1 MAAFVMAWACAMVGA
16 VLLERLTSPRS
27 PWLAVNLNA
36 LVFRATA
43 FSFIFVFFFTWSWRP
58 AFAAAGTC
66 VFVAVFVAISAAKM
80 RFVHEPLVFSDMA
93 FILDVFRHP
102 KLFYSTFLGPLF
114 LIGSIGSI
122 IAIIVL
128 WFSLEPPRLPEH
140 DRELAIAGALA
151 GWIVAAA
158 APFLPRLRRGYER
171 WALGLK
177 SEPDVWQDLT
187 EHGLI
192 ATLIMDWLAWRG
204 EDRRLRTAR
213 WAPPFPAIAR
223 ADDAAAAADLIVIA
237 QCESFMD
244 FRRQCSAG
252 LSLPNLD
259 AARRRAVA
267 WGRLENAFPGG
278 YTMRTEFSLLTGRPH
293 LDFGFDRYYP
303 YLNAGAYAEHALP
316 FLLRRHGYATTFI
329 HPYYCDFFQRHR
341 ALPAIGFDRMI
352 TLDAFGG
359 AERIGGYVSDAAVA
373 DRVIA
378 EAKAAQGRALL
389 FSATMENHGPWEK
402 ERFDGLDQPIPIYK
416 RHLENGDDLLGR
428 LVQAFEDWRSRV
440 VILFYGDHVPLL
452 KAYADPFPES
462 RTDYVLM
469 ELGRGA
475 KRRRPSPESP
485 RAIHQLSWDVLK
497 LAGPLADVSRDVA
510 A

>member
-1 MAAFVMAWACAMVGA
+1 MAWTCAIAGA
-16 VLLERLTSPRS
+16 VLVERLTAPRS
-27 PWLAVNLNA
+27 PWFAVSHKA
-36 LVFRATA
+36 FVFRATA
-43 FSFIFVFFFTWSWRP
+43 FTFIFAFFFAWSWRP
-58 AFAAAGTC
+58 AFAAAATC
-66 VFVAVFVAISAAKM
+66 VFVAVFVAISVAKV

-114 LIGSIGSI
+114 LIGAIGSI

-128 WFSLEPPRLPEH
+128 WFSLEPPHLPEH
-140 DRELAIAGALA
+140 NLELAAAGVLAAWLGAAGAA
-151 GWIVAAA
+151 FVPG
-158 APFLPRLRRGYER
+158 LRQGYER
-171 WALGLK
+171 WALALK
-177 SEPDVWQDLT
+177 RDPEVWRDLA

-192 ATLIMDWLAWRG
+192 ATLVMDWLAWRG
-204 EDRRLRTAR
+204 EDRCLRTAR
-213 WAPPFPAIAR
+213 WSPSLATIAGTHDAVAP
-223 ADDAAAAADLIVIA
+223 ADLIVIA

-244 FRRQCSAG
+244 FRRQDPAG
-252 LSLPNLD
+252 LSLPHLD

-278 YTMRTEFSLLTGRPH
+278 YTMRTEFALLTGRPH
-293 LDFGFDRYYP
+293 CDFGFDRYYP

-316 FLLRRHGYATTFI
+316 ALLRRQGYATTFI
-329 HPYYCDFFQRHR
+329 HPYYADFFQRHR

-352 TLDAFGG
+352 TLESFDG

-378 EAKAAQGRALL
+378 EAKAADGRALL
-389 FSATMENHGPWEK
+389 FSATMENHGPWEQ
-402 ERFDGLDQPIPIYK
+402 ERFDGLHQPISIYK
-416 RHLENGDDLLGR
+416 RHLENGDALLGR
-428 LVQAFEDWRSRV
+428 LVQTFDDWPSRV

-452 KAYADPFPES
+452 KAYAHPFPEP

-475 KRRRPSPESP
+475 KRRPPRRERP
-485 RAIHQLSWDVLK
+485 RAVHQLSWDLLS
-497 LAGPLADVSRDVA
+497 LAGLLAEARRDVA

>member
-1 MAAFVMAWACAMVGA
+1 MAAFVIAWACALLGV
-16 VLLERLTSPRS
+16 VLIERLTRPRS

-43 FSFIFVFFFTWSWRP
+43 FTFIFIFFFVWSWRP
-58 AFAAAGTC
+58 AFAATATC
-66 VFVAVFVAISAAKM
+66 VFVAVFVAISVAKT

-114 LIGSIGSI
+114 LIGSISSI
-122 IAIIVL
+122 LAIIVL

-140 DRELAIAGALA
+140 DREFAIAGPLA
-151 GWIVAAA
+151 AWIVAAT

-177 SEPDVWQDLT
+177 SDPDVWQDLT
-187 EHGLI
+187 EVGLI
-192 ATLIMDWLAWRG
+192 ATLVMDWLAWRG
-204 EDRRLRTAR
+204 EDRRLRAGR
-213 WAPPFPAIAR
+213 WLPPAIAR
-223 ADDAAAAADLIVIA
+223 AEDAAAPAHLIVIA

-293 LDFGFDRYYP
+293 FDFGFDRYYP

-329 HPYYCDFFQRHR
+329 HPYFSDFFQRHR
-341 ALPAIGFDRMI
+341 ALPALGFDRMI
-352 TLDAFGG
+352 ALDAFDG

-373 DRVIA
+373 DRAIA
-378 EAKAAQGRALL
+378 EAKAADGRALL
-389 FSATMENHGPWEK
+389 FLATMENHGPWEK
-402 ERFDGLDQPIPIYK
+402 ERFDGVDQPIPIYK
-416 RHLENGDDLLGR
+416 RHLENGDALLGR
-428 LVQAFEDWRSRV
+428 LMQAFEDWPSRV

-452 KAYADPFPES
+452 KAYADPFPDS
-462 RTDYVLM
+462 LTDYVLL

-475 KRRRPSPESP
+475 KRRPPGRENV
-485 RAIHQLSWDVLK
+485 RAVHQLTWDVLK
-497 LAGPLADVSRDVA
+497 LAGVPADVVRRDVA

>member
-1 MAAFVMAWACAMVGA
+1 MAAFVIAWACAMLGA
-16 VLLERLTSPRS
+16 VMIERLTGPRS
-27 PWLAVNLNA
+27 PWLAVNRNA
-36 LVFRATA
+36 LVFRAAA
-43 FSFIFVFFFTWSWRP
+43 FTFIFFFFFAWSWRP
-58 AFAAAGTC
+58 AFAAVAC
-66 VFVAVFVAISAAKM
+66 CIFVAVFVAISVGKM
-80 RFVHEPLVFSDMA
+80 RFVREPLVFSDMA

-128 WFSLEPPRLPEH
+128 WFRVEPPRVPAHQPE
-140 DRELAIAGALA
+140 LVIAGVLA
-151 GWIVAAA
+151 AWLATAAG
-158 APFLPRLRRGYER
+158 PFLPRLRHGYER
-171 WALGLK
+171 WALSLK
-177 SEPDVWQDLT
+177 SEPEVWRDLA

-192 ATLIMDWLAWRG
+192 ATLVMDWLAWRG
-204 EDRRLRTAR
+204 EDRRRRTGL
-213 WAPPFPAIAR
+213 WVPAHVPR
-223 ADDAAAAADLIVIA
+223 THDAAGAADLIVIA

-244 FRRQCSAG
+244 FRRFDSAG

-267 WGRLENAFPGG
+267 WGRLENAFAGG

-293 LDFGFDRYYP
+293 RDFGFDRYYP

-316 FLLRRHGYATTFI
+316 LRLRRRGYATTFI
-329 HPYYCDFFQRHR
+329 HPYYPDFFQRHR

-352 TLDAFGG
+352 TLEAFDG
-359 AERIGGYVSDAAVA
+359 AERVGGYVSDAAVA
-373 DRVIA
+373 ERVIA
-378 EAKAAQGRALL
+378 EAKAAKGRAFL

-416 RHLENGDDLLGR
+416 RHLEHGDALLGR
-428 LVQAFEDWRSRV
+428 LMSTFDKWPGRV
-440 VILFYGDHVPLL
+440 VLLFYGDHVPLL
-452 KAYADPFPES
+452 KAHADPFPDPS
-462 RTDYVLM
+462 TDYVLL

-475 KRRRPSPESP
+475 VRRPPIPECR
-485 RAIHQLSWDVLK
+485 RAIHQLTWDVLR
-497 LAGPLADVSRDVA
+497 LAGLLTDVRRDA